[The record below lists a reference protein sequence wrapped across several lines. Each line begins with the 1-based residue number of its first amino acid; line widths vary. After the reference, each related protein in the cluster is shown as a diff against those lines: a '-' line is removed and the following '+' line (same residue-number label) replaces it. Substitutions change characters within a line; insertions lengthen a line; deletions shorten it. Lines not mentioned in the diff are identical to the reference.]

1 MESTVRDEPEKQSTG
16 GGTARME
23 TDAGMEM
30 RPEDVRRFLEEWK
43 YRGCARE
50 TLLRYRHILEQFYGA
65 LPADKRVRRGTLVK
79 WQEELAAAGY
89 SASTVRTVLSVCNT
103 WLDFMG
109 HREYQKTD
117 RPDTQDKL
125 QPELSRNEYLR
136 MLSTAKDL
144 GNEKVYLLVKIF
156 ACTGLNVRDL
166 PQITVEN
173 VKAGRFFLRDQE
185 TAIRIPE
192 VLRRELLSYAGRSGI
207 TNGPLLLSRDRKP
220 LHRSVV
226 SRMIQN
232 LSEAALIPPEKGNP
246 RCLRKL
252 YQTTQ
257 AQIAMGMELLIE
269 QAMDR
274 QFEREQM
281 IVGWDDQGN

>member
-1 MESTVRDEPEKQSTG
+1 MESTVRNEPEKRSAG
-16 GGTARME
+16 GGAAPME
-23 TDAGMEM
+23 ADTGMEM
-30 RPEDVRRFLEEWK
+30 RPEDIKRFLEEWK

-79 WQEELAAAGY
+79 WQEELTAAGY
-89 SASTVRTVLSVCNT
+89 SASTIRTILSVCNT

-109 HREYQKTD
+109 HREYQKAD
-117 RPDTQDKL
+117 RLDAQDKL

-136 MLSTAKDL
+136 MLSTAKNL
-144 GNEKVYLLVKIF
+144 GDEKVYLLVKIF

-185 TAIRIPE
+185 TAVRIPE
-192 VLRRELLSYAGRSGI
+192 ILRRELLSYAERSGI
-207 TNGPLLLSRDRKP
+207 GDGSLLLSRDRRP

-232 LSEAALIPPEKGNP
+232 LSVAARIPPEKGNP

-257 AQIAMGMELLIE
+257 AQIALGMELLIE

-274 QFEREQM
+274 QFEREQT
-281 IVGWDDQGN
+281 IVGWEK